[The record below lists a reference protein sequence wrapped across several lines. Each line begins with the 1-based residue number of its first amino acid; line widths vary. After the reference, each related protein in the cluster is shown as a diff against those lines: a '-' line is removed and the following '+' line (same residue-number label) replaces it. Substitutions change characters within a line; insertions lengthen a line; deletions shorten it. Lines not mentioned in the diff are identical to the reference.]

1 MSEPQWFLFLLFH
14 LLGHCLWFWS
24 PPVRLA
30 AFHVIIP
37 PISVMGLGY
46 PPGTQ
51 GEKERWLTGLKF
63 FNGLMGHQVSV
74 ARYWACRTCCSL
86 YFIRCSGHNFTRF
99 PGTCWSAIDARVH
112 CLHLVK
118 IPTRQQV
125 DANERRYVAVLFLLC
140 NGVLHVLSKRIM
152 APETGGLVLFAIKT
166 RRKKFKF

>member
-1 MSEPQWFLFLLFH
+1 MILIPTCPSSSIPCHYSAHFSDGVGLPTWNPRRE
-14 LLGHCLWFWS
+14 GK
-24 PPVRLA
+24 
-30 AFHVIIP
+30 VIDWAKI
-37 PISVMGLGY
+37 
-46 PPGTQ
+46 
-51 GEKERWLTGLKF
+51 

-152 APETGGLVLFAIKT
+152 APETGGLVLFAIKK